1 MVPLDDADH
10 RISRRPQDVAGLH
23 RRFGGQCASTGFC
36 SAGLPAAGL
45 VSAGVGGWVAG
56 GPCVQAVPDDRSY
69 AAAKCREN
77 QESQPGRREQHADS
91 CAEVTLCVRPIA
103 SGDIAVSL
111 TGDGTGPI

>member
-1 MVPLDDADH
+1 MSPGFIGD
-10 RISRRPQDVAGLH
+10 SE
-23 RRFGGQCASTGFC
+23 GQCASTGFC

-91 CAEVTLCVRPIA
+91 CLLVSEALHGSEAARKATAVT
-103 SGDIAVSL
+103 SGI
-111 TGDGTGPI
+111 TG